1 MVTYGHLVLCTCG
14 EEGTVEISWLLY
26 STIKY
31 NTHRST
37 RILFHAITSNT
48 LYNHSSVVTL
58 VLNVLV

>member
-26 STIKY
+26 SPIKY
-31 NTHRST
+31 N
-37 RILFHAITSNT
+37 RILFHAIASNT

-58 VLNVLV
+58 VLNALV